1 MGNAQNERSLEYRFS
16 GARDSRDIQSEC
28 ITGIERMLLKV
39 EEGVKNHEIWNEN
52 LIRNM
57 LTGAKKYATDQR
69 LLLIFTG
76 AVDAAKAELINSL
89 V

>member
-1 MGNAQNERSLEYRFS
+1 MLE
-16 GARDSRDIQSEC
+16 
-28 ITGIERMLLKV
+28 KV

-57 LTGAKKYATDQR
+57 LTGAKKYAADQR

-76 AVDAAKAELINSL
+76 AADAAKAELINSL